1 MVVARVALV
10 GLVRLV
16 GVVGLVRL
24 VVGLVVVVVVV
35 VVVVTDSLHTDVES
49 DGHTQTCLI
58 KLNSVPF
65 AQGISTA
72 TPLAH
77 CRNLVQSQGLINNLP

>member
-1 MVVARVALV
+1 MVVARVVPV

-35 VVVVTDSLHTDVES
+35 VDVVVTDRLHTDVGSE
-49 DGHTQTCLI
+49 GQTQT
-58 KLNSVPF
+58 
-65 AQGISTA
+65 
-72 TPLAH
+72 
-77 CRNLVQSQGLINNLP
+77 